1 MNVEIVKF
9 DNKGRGI
16 GYINNKIIFIPK
28 SIPGD
33 IVDVE
38 IVMEKK
44 NYCEGR
50 IIDIV
55 NPSKFRLKPNCPY
68 FNVCGGCDLMHIS
81 LSEALEYK
89 LTKVNDILKQNKID
103 IKVSDIIKSE
113 PYNYRDK
120 VSLKVVNKKIGYYK
134 CDTHELVEID
144 YCHIS
149 KDAINNII
157 NDLYLLEIQNGEII
171 IRTNYNDEILLNV
184 ITENEIKNIN
194 RLVEK
199 HKIVGVIKNDECI
212 YGENYF
218 IDKINDYLFKVS
230 YNSFFQVNPYICSKL
245 FNLIEENT
253 KTSTNVLD
261 LYCGVGTLSIVAS
274 KNANKVVGV
283 EIVENAIIDANLN
296 KKINNKSNLEFIC
309 ADTKQVLNEITHEY
323 DTLILD
329 PPRSGVV
336 NSVIEKINKILPKT
350 IIYVSCDPNTL
361 ARDLQLLESTYEI
374 KSIQL
379 LDMFP
384 QTEHV
389 ETFVVLK
396 SK

>member
-103 IKVSDIIKSE
+103 IKVLDIIKSE

-120 VSLKVVNKKIGYYK
+120 VRFKVVNKKIGYYK

-194 RLVEK
+194 KLVEK

-361 ARDLQLLESTYEI
+361 ARDLKLLESTYEI

>member
-55 NPSKFRLKPNCPY
+55 NPSKLRLKPNCPY

-283 EIVENAIIDANLN
+283 EIVENAIFDANLN

-309 ADTKQVLNEITHEY
+309 ADTKQVLNEITCEY

-329 PPRSGVV
+329 PPRSGVA
-336 NSVIEKINKILPKT
+336 NSVIEKINKVVPDK

-361 ARDLQLLESTYEI
+361 ARDLKLLESTYEI

-384 QTEHV
+384 QTEHI

-396 SK
+396 RK